1 MSDSWI
7 ATPWIAAYQAPP
19 SMGFSKQEYWS
30 GVPLPSPFEVYI
42 CINIDLRVHRNF
54 GMDWQAFAVQ
64 EYSLVH
70 LRVVDFAVIDSTMT
84 SLIDAFPLASSI
96 SLVFAFPYFL
106 LSHSSGKAFFKS

>member
-1 MSDSWI
+1 M
-7 ATPWIAAYQAPP
+7 
-19 SMGFSKQEYWS
+19 
-30 GVPLPSPFEVYI
+30 PLPSPFEVYI

-84 SLIDAFPLASSI
+84 SLIDAFPLHNI
-96 SLVFAFPYFL
+96 LEKFAILTFMSVVKSNEKIGFYVYSKL
-106 LSHSSGKAFFKS
+106 NKMSSGFYFIMCKRS